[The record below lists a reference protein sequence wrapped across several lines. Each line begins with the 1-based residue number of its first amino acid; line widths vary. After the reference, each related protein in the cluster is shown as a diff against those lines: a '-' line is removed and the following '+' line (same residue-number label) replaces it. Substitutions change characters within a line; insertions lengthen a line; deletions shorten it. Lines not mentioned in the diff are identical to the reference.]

1 MKKILIVTDFYKPH
15 ISGITSFIESISNIY
30 VKNRVRIILL
40 TACHDLK
47 LKRIER
53 INRTIVIRS
62 KIFLKIS
69 RGHYSFSLI
78 KDFLF
83 LSKRV
88 DIINFHFPLA
98 EIFPL
103 CLLTNK
109 TKITNYHCL
118 PPRIGINFQ
127 SIFNIY
133 FSIVSILSLWMSDK
147 IIVFSNDYF
156 SSVPFSSYFKNKVYE
171 IPPAVKQRI
180 NIKVNE
186 NVLRNNEIPIIGFL
200 GRMCAEKGLK
210 DLIKSSKVLK
220 ENNFN
225 HNLLIAGNLDDKRF
239 KKYIL
244 HIKKLAKGNSNI
256 KFLGF
261 LNEKEKNNFFSKI
274 NILILPSIN
283 SYEAFGIV
291 QLEAM
296 SYGKLVIASDLK
308 GVRIPVNLTNNGL
321 IIKDINSQQ
330 IAKKIIEC
338 TELAKIKTKK
348 EVIDSLSIYFNEL
361 SFEKNYL
368 NLINFKIT

>member
-1 MKKILIVTDFYKPH
+1 
-15 ISGITSFIESISNIY
+15 
-30 VKNRVRIILL
+30 
-40 TACHDLK
+40 
-47 LKRIER
+47 
-53 INRTIVIRS
+53 
-62 KIFLKIS
+62 
-69 RGHYSFSLI
+69 
-78 KDFLF
+78 
-83 LSKRV
+83 
-88 DIINFHFPLA
+88 
-98 EIFPL
+98 
-103 CLLTNK
+103 
-109 TKITNYHCL
+109 
-118 PPRIGINFQ
+118 
-127 SIFNIY
+127 
-133 FSIVSILSLWMSDK
+133 MSDK

-156 SSVPFSSYFKNKVYE
+156 SSVPFSNYFKNKVYE

-220 ENNFN
+220 ENNFK
-225 HNLLIAGNLDDKRF
+225 HNFLIAGDLDDKRF

-261 LNEKEKNNFFSKI
+261 LNEKEKINFFSKI

>member
-30 VKNRVRIILL
+30 VKNRVRIIIL

-53 INRTIVIRS
+53 INRTIIIRS
-62 KIFLKIS
+62 KILLKIS

-88 DIINFHFPLA
+88 DIVNFHFPLA

-103 CLLTNK
+103 CLLTKK

-118 PPRIGINFQ
+118 PPRIGINLQ

-156 SSVPFSSYFKNKVYE
+156 SSIPFSNYFKNKVYE

-180 NIKVNE
+180 SIKVNE

-200 GRMCAEKGLK
+200 GRICAEKGLK

-244 HIKKLAKGNSNI
+244 HIKKLAKGHSNI
-256 KFLGF
+256 KFLGL
-261 LNEKEKNNFFSKI
+261 LNEREKNNFFNKI

-308 GVRIPVNLTNNGL
+308 GVRVPVNLTNNGL

-348 EVIDSLSIYFNEL
+348 EVIDSLSIYSNEL
-361 SFEKNYL
+361 NFEKNYL
-368 NLINFKIT
+368 NLINKIN

>member
-30 VKNRVRIILL
+30 VKNRVRIIIL
-40 TACHDLK
+40 TACHDSR

-53 INRTIVIRS
+53 INRTIIIRS
-62 KIFLKIS
+62 KILLKIS

-78 KDFLF
+78 KDFIF

-88 DIINFHFPLA
+88 DIVNFHFPLA

-133 FSIVSILSLWMSDK
+133 FSIVSIISLWMSDK
-147 IIVFSNDYF
+147 IVVFSNDYF
-156 SSVPFSSYFKNKVYE
+156 SSIPFSNYFRNKVCE
-171 IPPAVKQRI
+171 IPPAVKQRS
-180 NIKVNE
+180 NIKFNE
-186 NVLRNNEIPIIGFL
+186 NVLRNNEIPTIGFL
-200 GRMCAEKGLK
+200 GRICSEKGLEN
-210 DLIKSSKVLK
+210 LIKSSKTLK

-225 HNLLIAGNLDDKRF
+225 HNLLIAGNLEDKRF

-244 HIKKLAKGNSNI
+244 HIKKLAKSNSNI
-256 KFLGF
+256 KFLGL
-261 LNEKEKNNFFSKI
+261 LNEKEKNNFFNKI

-308 GVRIPVNLTNNGL
+308 GVRIPVNRTNNGL
-321 IIKDINSQQ
+321 IIKDIM
-330 IAKKIIEC
+330 
-338 TELAKIKTKK
+338 
-348 EVIDSLSIYFNEL
+348 LS
-361 SFEKNYL
+361 
-368 NLINFKIT
+368 